1 MNIVF
6 NIVFYFLIPVVIGVV
21 TGFTVESEIFVYI
34 IIITYLAIVFG
45 YIDKKR

>member
-6 NIVFYFLIPVVIGVV
+6 NIVFYFLIPAAIGVV
-21 TGFTVESEIFVYI
+21 TGFTVESDVCVYI
-34 IIITYLAIVFG
+34 ITITYLAIVFG